1 MSDSSLNVDSV
12 PRVRME
18 VRFRKVRGTVLV
30 AANDQ
35 TLELTETAAF
45 LFREIDGVRAVSDI
59 GAALAREYEIPEE
72 MAIDDTVSL
81 IADLIADDIVELV
94 A

>member
-1 MSDSSLNVDSV
+1 LSDSSLNVDSV

-45 LFREIDGVRAVSDI
+45 SSGEIDGVRAVSDI